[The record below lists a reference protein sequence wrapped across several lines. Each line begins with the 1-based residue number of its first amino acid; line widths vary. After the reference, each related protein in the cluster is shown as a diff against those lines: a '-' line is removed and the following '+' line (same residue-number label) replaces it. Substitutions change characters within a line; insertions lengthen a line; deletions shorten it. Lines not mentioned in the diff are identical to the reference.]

1 MVYTVNCR
9 CNGKGGAEDVPPLS
23 SSSEESDMMYASRA
37 STLVGKAGAGGWGSM
52 GERHEERRCV
62 GGGHEEGLT
71 PIQEGQ
77 GLIRTHSTFSTYSP
91 WKPGL
96 CQFPVRIHLPTYT
109 CARRQCH
116 GLFRRTPSG
125 TNYGSPYWCTR
136 IEWEAREGTGRMD
149 GIVRACAGGPGSRRS
164 TWMSSLRAFKR
175 LRTRP
180 PSSRARL

>member
-1 MVYTVNCR
+1 MGPHTFVLMGELVIDYSFIHFLTLPSELAVDRQCSHWTVYTVNCR
-9 CNGKGGAEDVPPLS
+9 CNGRGGAEDVPPLS

-77 GLIRTHSTFSTYSP
+77 GLIRTHSTFRIGTYSP

-116 GLFRRTPSG
+116 GLFRRTSSG
-125 TNYGSPYWCTR
+125 MNYGCP
-136 IEWEAREGTGRMD
+136 
-149 GIVRACAGGPGSRRS
+149 
-164 TWMSSLRAFKR
+164 
-175 LRTRP
+175 
-180 PSSRARL
+180 